1 MMAGISAKNSENKVC
16 ILEKNRSLGKKLL
29 LTGKGRCNLTTSKEI
44 PEIIDAFGKKGKF
57 LYGALTRFS
66 NQHLML
72 FFEKRGVK
80 LKVERGSRVFPESDK
95 ALTILNCLRNE
106 LKKKDVKIYFNFD
119 VAKVRINKSFALLK
133 TFTFEESPSTSP
145 IRPRAHGREVRAT
158 SEEAKVQ
165 NLKIKNHL
173 FKVIGGSQ
181 AILAKK
187 LIIATGGKSYPQ
199 TGSTGDG
206 YRLAKK
212 LGHTIIPLSPAL
224 SALIVNNK
232 KVRSLAGLSLKN
244 VKLTVLSNKKKVG
257 AMLGEMLFTHSGI
270 SGPIVLAMSKLIFA
284 ELQKKNKIEV
294 SIDLKPGLDVEPHGQ
309 SPWLQSTAGGTRRS
323 LTPLRLKATRGLPFS
338 PPSTGRTHGFR
349 RRRVKSLRKR
359 IQREMELI
367 GKKEYHSLLKKLL
380 PNSLICLAI
389 ELTAV
394 DRNKKVGSLTRGE
407 QKRLL
412 TFLKGFSFKIDR
424 VAPIET
430 AMVTSGGVNIKEI
443 DPKSMQS
450 KIVPNLFFAG
460 EIISLDGPTGGYN
473 LQKAFSSGWVAGKF
487 AGENQACFSSR

>member
-80 LKVERGSRVFPESDK
+80 LKVERGNRVFPESDK
-95 ALTILNCLRNE
+95 AITVLNCLENE
-106 LKKKDVKIYFNFD
+106 LKKKNVKIYFNFD
-119 VAKVRINKSFALLK
+119 VAKVRIKD
-133 TFTFEESPSTSP
+133 
-145 IRPRAHGREVRAT
+145 
-158 SEEAKVQ
+158 
-165 NLKIKNHL
+165 HL
-173 FKVIGGSQ
+173 FAIASKPKVV
-181 AILAKK
+181 LAKK
-187 LIIATGGKSYPQ
+187 LIIAAGGKSYPQ

-232 KVRSLAGLSLKN
+232 KAQSLAGLSLKN
-244 VKLTVLSNKKKVG
+244 VKLTVLSNKKRVG
-257 AMLGEMLFTHSGI
+257 GLLGEMLFTHSGI

-294 SIDLKPGLDVEPHGQ
+294 SIDLKPGLDV
-309 SPWLQSTAGGTRRS
+309 
-323 LTPLRLKATRGLPFS
+323 
-338 PPSTGRTHGFR
+338 
-349 RRRVKSLRKR
+349 KSLKKR

-380 PNSLICLAI
+380 PNSLICLTI

-424 VAPIET
+424 VAPMET
-430 AMVTSGGVNIKEI
+430 AMVTSGGVDIKEI
-443 DPKSMQS
+443 DPKSMRS

-473 LQKAFSSGWVAGKF
+473 LQKAFSTGWVAGKF
-487 AGENQACFSSR
+487 AGDAVSPGASFKEAKRALRLRLLLKG